1 MTWMMH
7 TPFLAFV
14 VPSTGAVLL
23 QRWATALDERFKGMG
38 PSAQLGVLRLPT
50 LRSRLRIRLPTKKK
64 ARHLSESSLLLQT
77 SRFPHCAFTTFPLF
91 IRAVSIA
98 PPKVASLYCTE
109 KHLSTKGE
117 DQSFQKRT
125 LGMEGRQSHASW
137 NRDCG
142 AGNEREHSGV

>member
-38 PSAQLGVLRLPT
+38 PSAQLGVSLT
-50 LRSRLRIRLPTKKK
+50 CATKSAQDSSTDKKK

-91 IRAVSIA
+91 IRTVSIA
-98 PPKVASLYCTE
+98 LPKVASLYCT
-109 KHLSTKGE
+109 
-117 DQSFQKRT
+117 QKP
-125 LGMEGRQSHASW
+125 
-137 NRDCG
+137 
-142 AGNEREHSGV
+142 